1 MMVTRQMIDTP
12 EWAVIEAGQ
21 FTMGNNNPDHGEDG
35 EHPQRPVELDRYQ
48 LSITTI
54 TNAMFARFVAATG
67 YQTLAEKQGFSHVFK
82 GQLDSADDHPIAAA
96 LAPWWRHVKR
106 ACWQFPNGIIPC
118 VDELPVVHIAYE
130 DALSYCGW
138 AGCRLPTEAEWEYAA
153 GAGEEIKP
161 HIWRGS
167 FPDQPESVPS
177 PKAAN
182 EGMANEFGLYHMCG
196 NVWEWTADRFTRLHP
211 PRLTRNPTG
220 PLNGRDIVVKG
231 GSFLCCP
238 SYCAR
243 YKPQSR
249 RSEIPTATTSHLG
262 FRVAMSVS

>member
-1 MMVTRQMIDTP
+1 MMVTRQMTDTP

-21 FTMGNNNPDHGEDG
+21 FIMGNNNPDHGEDG

-54 TNAMFARFVAATG
+54 TNAMFARFVAVTG

-82 GQLDSADDHPIAAA
+82 GQLDCADDHPIAAP

-106 ACWQFPNGIIPC
+106 ACWQFPNGTIPC

-153 GAGEEIKP
+153 SAGEELSRISGAAAFLTSLKACRHQKLLMKGWQMSSGFTICVVMFGNGP
-161 HIWRGS
+161 RTGS
-167 FPDQPESVPS
+167 
-177 PKAAN
+177 
-182 EGMANEFGLYHMCG
+182 
-196 NVWEWTADRFTRLHP
+196 
-211 PRLTRNPTG
+211 
-220 PLNGRDIVVKG
+220 RDCI
-231 GSFLCCP
+231 
-238 SYCAR
+238 
-243 YKPQSR
+243 
-249 RSEIPTATTSHLG
+249 HLG
-262 FRVAMSVS
+262 